1 MLIVIPA
8 KRLVLTCSAL
18 AIMFSVSHF
27 YRLVAGVRRGVTL
40 EGIPLTG
47 MTQTEVRALVEGI
60 ARGRTAL
67 SRNAGLD
74 KSGKVIAHRVGQAVD
89 IEATV
94 RRAMGA
100 SRGAF
105 VEVVTYEVQPEFTTE
120 DIKALKVVLGA
131 YRTSVGGSEE
141 RAFNVALAASI
152 LNNTLVYPGEVFSFN
167 KSVGP
172 FTASRGF
179 RPAPVIVQDQLQLG
193 PGGGV
198 CQVASTLYNACLLA
212 GLTIVER
219 HAHSRPVRY
228 VPPGRDATVAD
239 GSKDFKFRNDYPF
252 PVIIKAGSVG
262 RRLSVWFLGARKE

>member
-1 MLIVIPA
+1 VLVVIPA
-8 KRLVLTCSAL
+8 RRLVLTCSAL
-18 AIMFSVSHF
+18 VILFSVSHF

-60 ARGRTAL
+60 ARGRTVL

-74 KSGKVIAHRVGQAVD
+74 KSGKVIAHRVGLSVD

-94 RRAMGA
+94 RRVMDA

-105 VEVVTYEVQPEFTTE
+105 VEVVTFEVQPEFTTE

-141 RAFNVALAASI
+141 RAFNVALAASM

-167 KSVGP
+167 ERVGP

-198 CQVASTLYNACLLA
+198 CQVASTLYNACLLS

-262 RRLSVWFLGARKE
+262 RRLSIWFLGARKE